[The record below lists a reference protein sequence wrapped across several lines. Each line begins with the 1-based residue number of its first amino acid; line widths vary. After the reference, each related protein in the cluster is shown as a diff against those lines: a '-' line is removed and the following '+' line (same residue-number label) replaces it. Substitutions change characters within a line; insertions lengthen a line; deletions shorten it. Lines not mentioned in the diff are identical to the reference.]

1 MNYLG
6 HLYLSPDTPDF
17 LVGSLLGD
25 FVKGAAVNDY
35 TGDTRRGI
43 ELHRKVDQ
51 FTDHHDIF
59 RQSVA
64 RISQGRR
71 RYGGIM
77 VDVFYDHFLAK
88 HWLEFHSEPLA
99 DFAQRV
105 YGILRER
112 ELELPETLQLIAP
125 RLIAE
130 DRFSSYQRLDG
141 IDLVLK
147 RLSLRIK
154 RENPLHSAIE
164 ELAQAY
170 EGFEAD
176 FRQFLPEVKG
186 FVNQTVNQR
195 PDS

>member
-88 HWLEFHSEPLA
+88 HWLEFHPEPLA

-112 ELELPETLQLIAP
+112 ELELPEALQLIVP

-154 RENPLHSAIE
+154 RENPLHAAIE
-164 ELAQAY
+164 ELEQAY

-186 FVNQTVNQR
+186 FVGQTVNQR

>member
-43 ELHRKVDQ
+43 ELHRKVDH
-51 FTDHHDIF
+51 FTDHHDVF

-64 RISQGRR
+64 RISQERR

-88 HWLEFHSEPLA
+88 HWLEFHPEPLA
-99 DFAQRV
+99 DFAQRI

-112 ELELPETLQLIAP
+112 EPELPETMRFVLP
-125 RLIAE
+125 RLTSE
-130 DRFSSYQRLDG
+130 DWFSSYRETSG
-141 IDLVLK
+141 IDSVMK
-147 RLSLRIK
+147 RMSRRIK
-154 RENPLHSAIE
+154 RENPLHAAIE
-164 ELAQAY
+164 ELEQAY

-186 FVNQTVNQR
+186 FVGQTVNQR

>member
-64 RISQGRR
+64 RISQERR

-88 HWLEFHSEPLA
+88 HWLEFHPEPLA

-112 ELELPETLQLIAP
+112 EPELPETLQLIAP

-164 ELAQAY
+164 ELEQAY

-176 FRQFLPEVKG
+176 FRRFLPEAELFAREVISSS
-186 FVNQTVNQR
+186 VL
-195 PDS
+195 

>member
-35 TGDTRRGI
+35 EGDLRRGI

-59 RQSVA
+59 RRSIA
-64 RISQGRR
+64 RISQPRR

-88 HWLEFHSEPLA
+88 HWLEFHTELLP
-99 DFAQRV
+99 DFAHRV

-112 ELELPETLQLIAP
+112 EPELPETMRFILP
-125 RLIAE
+125 RLTSE
-130 DRFSSYQRLDG
+130 DWFSSYRETSG
-141 IDLVLK
+141 IDNVMK
-147 RLSLRIK
+147 RMSRRIK
-154 RENPLHSAIE
+154 RENPLHAAIE
-164 ELAQAY
+164 ELEQEY

-176 FRQFLPEVKG
+176 FRQFLPEVRT
-186 FVNQTVNQR
+186 FTNEALSLLVN
-195 PDS
+195 

>member
-43 ELHRKVDQ
+43 ELHRKVDH
-51 FTDHHDIF
+51 FTDHHDVF

-88 HWLEFHSEPLA
+88 HWLEFHPEPLP
-99 DFAQRV
+99 DFARRV
-105 YGILRER
+105 YTILIER
-112 ELELPETLQLIAP
+112 NSQLPESLQLIAP

-130 DRFSSYQRLDG
+130 DRFSSYQRLAG

-147 RLSLRIK
+147 RLSFRIK
-154 RENPLHSAIE
+154 RENPLHAAIE
-164 ELAQAY
+164 ELEQEY

-176 FRQFLPEVKG
+176 FRQFLPEVEL
-186 FVNQTVNQR
+186 FAREVISSSV
-195 PDS
+195 P

>member
-25 FVKGAAVNDY
+25 FVKGAAINDY

-88 HWLEFHSEPLA
+88 HWLEFHPEPLT

-112 ELELPETLQLIAP
+112 ELELPETMRFILP
-125 RLIAE
+125 RLTSE
-130 DRFSSYQRLDG
+130 DWFSSYRETSG
-141 IDLVLK
+141 IDSVMK
-147 RLSLRIK
+147 RMSRRIK

-164 ELAQAY
+164 ELEQEY
-170 EGFEAD
+170 EEFEAD

-186 FVNQTVNQR
+186 FVNQTMNELPGR
-195 PDS
+195 